1 MEDYEKP
8 LTEDEEALQDTDDDS
23 LETIDESELA
33 DDEYI
38 EEEADVEDV
47 ANSNKALLNALIHT
61 LAQKG
66 IINEEELLEK
76 ASSDDVP
83 DYSVEEDEPE
93 EDLEEIEE

>member
-47 ANSNKALLNALIHT
+47 ANSNKALLNALKSIT
-61 LAQKG
+61 ALSISMSSFAA
-66 IINEEELLEK
+66 INFC
-76 ASSDDVP
+76 V
-83 DYSVEEDEPE
+83 
-93 EDLEEIEE
+93 